1 MRYDASWAHLRHL
14 NGCGSINYT
23 VKRSH
28 QMKEALKQQCVE
40 QKPCVSE
47 IKEDAPH
54 VHKEHKHYS
63 LLSCVLV
70 SGPLSCDHLY
80 CSLVK

>member
-1 MRYDASWAHLRHL
+1 MPPGRIATYLK
-14 NGCGSINYT
+14 GCGKNYT
-23 VKRSH
+23 ERN
-28 QMKEALKQQCVE
+28 QLKEALKQQCVE

-63 LLSCVLV
+63 LLSCEIISYTLMTYEKL
-70 SGPLSCDHLY
+70 LS
-80 CSLVK
+80 SQKVNTW

>member
-1 MRYDASWAHLRHL
+1 
-14 NGCGSINYT
+14 
-23 VKRSH
+23 
-28 QMKEALKQQCVE
+28 MKEALKQQCVE